1 MNIWVRVLLEVFL
14 FLMIFISGILLI
26 GEKKWILIKFF
37 CCLMLVVRLVIGSVE
52 VLDFRIVLG
61 LMMFLILLNILCLSF
76 WFLKIVLIM
85 KLMFLKLVVLVVGVM
100 CVSRVLLCFC
110 VVWFCFSVLVFSFL
124 E

>member
-1 MNIWVRVLLEVFL
+1 
-14 FLMIFISGILLI
+14 MIFISGILLI